1 MLNNSNM
8 LTLTQYI
15 KSKTIRERFCE
26 NCIFVESMEDA
37 EVYAFHVSNGNYY
50 NIIFE
55 SSILKDRFFS
65 IIKTNRPDTSIINCN
80 SNYERVSESL
90 WESNGL
96 VIYNNVHICKDDEI
110 LNIINDKKGIYVC

>member
-1 MLNNSNM
+1 MFDNSNM

-37 EVYAFHVSNGNYY
+37 EAYAFHVSNGNYY

-96 VIYNNVHICKDDEI
+96 VIYNNVHICKDEEI